1 MTQDT
6 KPRKRRLRKIVAV
19 SAIALSSFGLGVAA
33 TAIVAVPIA
42 AVPIAAIGLSIGLVG
57 VGAFGAAQMMT
68 ALQSGSSEQR
78 LTALG
83 QLRTALATSGASPA
97 DAEFADTMR
106 PAVEACVT
114 DPNRDVVALANE
126 VLGML
131 DAGA

>member
-33 TAIVAVPIA
+33 TAIV

>member
-1 MTQDT
+1 MTQDA
-6 KPRKRRLRKIVAV
+6 KPRKRRLRKVVAV
-19 SAIALSSFGLGVAA
+19 SAIALASFGLGVAA
-33 TAIVAVPIA
+33 TAIVAVP
-42 AVPIAAIGLSIGLVG
+42 VTAIGLSIGLVG

-83 QLRTALATSGASPA
+83 QLRTALGTSGVSPA

-106 PAVEACVT
+106 PAVKACVT

-131 DAGA
+131 DAGAAP

>member
-33 TAIVAVPIA
+33 TAIVAVP
-42 AVPIAAIGLSIGLVG
+42 VTAIGLSIGLVG

-83 QLRTALATSGASPA
+83 QLRTALGTSGVSPA

-106 PAVEACVT
+106 PAVKACVT

-131 DAGA
+131 DAGAAP